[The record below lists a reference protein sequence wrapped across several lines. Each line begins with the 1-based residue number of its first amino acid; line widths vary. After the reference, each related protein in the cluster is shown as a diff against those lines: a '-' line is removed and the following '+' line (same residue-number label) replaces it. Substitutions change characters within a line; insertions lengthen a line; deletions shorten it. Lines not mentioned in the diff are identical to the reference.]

1 MMSTTR
7 ITHLSLPLISLV
19 RAHELAVQ
27 SVLERKQSIAS
38 CGLRVEIAPISGLS
52 ALNAYL
58 HALAWVSHSLFP
70 LGLSL
75 IHQTPKRYNI
85 FPEHVGPARQPAR
98 RPRGDA
104 ATGPYCMGPRPSN
117 NSLQGVN
124 LGTVLQNH
132 MHCAH
137 T

>member
-98 RPRGDA
+98 RPRGRSGGRRGGRLTAWD
-104 ATGPYCMGPRPSN
+104 
-117 NSLQGVN
+117 
-124 LGTVLQNH
+124 
-132 MHCAH
+132 
-137 T
+137 